1 LKAAGC
7 EVVRAEKVSGTSRNG
22 SEELKT
28 ILDFI
33 RAGDVLVLK
42 RLVGWRSFTT
52 AIGAL
57 ARKNSYGRSLTPPSS
72 RRLATRL
79 CTEEMLLDFADGRSR
94 KLFAKLDEGRNL
106 EGR

>member
-1 LKAAGC
+1 MKAAGC

-57 ARKNSYGRSLTPPSS
+57 ARKNSLWMKFDSTVKQTARDAPLHGGDASGFC
-72 RRLATRL
+72 RRTFAETLRETRRGQ
-79 CTEEMLLDFADGRSR
+79 EP
-94 KLFAKLDEGRNL
+94 
-106 EGR
+106 